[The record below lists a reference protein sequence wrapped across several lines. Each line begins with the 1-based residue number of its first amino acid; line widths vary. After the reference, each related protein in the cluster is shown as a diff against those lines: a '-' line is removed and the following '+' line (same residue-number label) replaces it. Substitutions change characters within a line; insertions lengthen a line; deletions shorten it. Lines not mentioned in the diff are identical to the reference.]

1 VSISA
6 GLIEMLGKAARSR
19 TNTVAVFAPLPV
31 AFGLARMYQI
41 FSDPEYERIR
51 VFGSMAEAMAWLE
64 TSRGRKTLHA

>member
-1 VSISA
+1 
-6 GLIEMLGKAARSR
+6 
-19 TNTVAVFAPLPV
+19 
-31 AFGLARMYQI
+31 MYQI